1 MLTAAFRY
9 ILLPVVLSWTPA
21 LTGSGAP
28 LSFLISPR
36 NRTLASGLV
45 SFFYSETAGA
55 GQESFGRASLG
66 GGRSVDIVLIRLL
79 FVLFVGF
86 TCYRI
91 QPFGLPS
98 NLDAVVGLLIGCA
111 IIIFEW
117 RLRIMSLKRLIGAA
131 IGSILGIIGAYLF
144 ALVIGSSMPANPTRS
159 FLQIMVMLIMSYV
172 GLAVGAKKGDLLYL
186 GAAGGVVGGEETGEK
201 RYKDCDTRVTN
212 EGRVRDILEA
222 GFLRRIYLFSAC

>member
-36 NRTLASGLV
+36 NRTLASGFF
-45 SFFYSETAGA
+45 FFYSETAGA
-55 GQESFGRASLG
+55 GQESLRRASLG

-172 GLAVGAKKGDLLYL
+172 GLAVGANKGDLLTWRRWAECS
-186 GAAGGVVGGEETGEK
+186 GARRQGK
-201 RYKDCDTRVTN
+201 RATRFLTPASSSTAASPISRR
-212 EGRVRDILEA
+212 RV
-222 GFLRRIYLFSAC
+222 FSTASL